1 MSSQADKEQARRNLV
16 AVGSA
21 LLLHIIIATGFL
33 ISHFVFFSDVEE
45 YRGPVLVKL
54 GRADAPD
61 EVAEDLPS
69 QPENQEESQHDTE
82 EDKTPVEE
90 EVKSGEPGEN
100 IAIDESDNENAMDR
114 PVTESESGEHGD
126 AEVSME
132 KVDDTS
138 NPVSEEEAVAE
149 AEKKVAVVK
158 GSEVGNAYETTYEAS
173 PGIVGRNFWIP
184 IYAFMPLPQF
194 LDKKIFDSIVGD
206 AELSNRPGTRTAE
219 SKQEFLLD
227 YYELMGDEYYLKNL
241 PPKDTRPKIWYILE
255 DGKYDLDN
263 AEYKEGKT
271 LRPVI
276 ITFEVTAGDD
286 TISITGAQ
294 VSRSSGFPE
303 IDEAVLYGFLK
314 ASFYSSSEES
324 VKGRFTYRFD

>member
-1 MSSQADKEQARRNLV
+1 MSSKANKEQTRRNLV

-21 LLLHIIIATGFL
+21 FLLHIIIATGFL
-33 ISHFVFFSDVEE
+33 ISHFIFFSDVEE

-61 EVAEDLPS
+61 DVPEDLPS

-82 EDKTPVEE
+82 EDKTPEDE
-90 EVKSGEPGEN
+90 EVKSGEPGKN
-100 IAIDESDNENAMDR
+100 IAVDESGNENAMDR
-114 PVTESESGEHGD
+114 PVAESENGERGD
-126 AEVSME
+126 AQASSE
-132 KVDDTS
+132 KTGDTS
-138 NPVSEEEAVAE
+138 NPVSEENTVAE

-158 GSEVGNAYETTYEAS
+158 GREEGNAYETTYEAS

-184 IYAFMPLPQF
+184 IYMYMPLPQF
-194 LDKKIFDSIVGD
+194 LDRFFFDSIVGD
-206 AELSNRPGTRTAE
+206 DELSNRPGTRTVE
-219 SKQEFLLD
+219 SKQKFLLD
-227 YYELMGDEYYLKNL
+227 YYELLGDEYYLKNL
-241 PPKDTRPKIWYILE
+241 PPKDTRPTIWSYLE
-255 DGKYDLDN
+255 DGEYDLDK

-286 TISITGAQ
+286 KISITGAQ

-314 ASFYSSSEES
+314 ASFYNSSEES